1 MLTANLHQKSSIEEL
16 LMRKFQLPAHQIGFE
31 ALVLALLLCL
41 ERDIRYYSVEL
52 YPAIARITGQPEDGK
67 AVAEAIHQVIL
78 KGYDSGSETW
88 KIYFPNHTHAPS
100 NKVFISTLVIYL
112 KQ

>member
-78 KGYDSGSETW
+78 KGYASSDAW
-88 KIYFPNHTHAPS
+88 KTYFPNHTHAPS